1 MATARVPLGAV
12 QQIEINAT
20 GESDSPG
27 LVMGNS
33 DTLRFYNGTPY
44 PVTIQ
49 FICANGPVF
58 NEIKNLARNTWSTP
72 QSPLKTQI
80 TTNYEIVSSV
90 LGTHGPYS
98 VEVTLNTQNP
108 APLLIEVESSNPDE
122 DEVAIPINGWIQCDL
137 DVQYEIE
144 WSPVGV
150 FPSGTYGP
158 GLTPAWQAATGN
170 QDSVAT
176 YTITPTNNTPGH
188 GTVKI
193 NS

>member
-1 MATARVPLGAV
+1 MATARVPLGAS
-12 QQIEINAT
+12 QRIDINAS

-27 LVMGNS
+27 LVIGDS
-33 DTLRFYNGTPY
+33 DTLSFYNGTPY
-44 PVTIQ
+44 PVSIH

-58 NEIKNLARNTWSTP
+58 NDIVNLPRNTWSTP
-72 QSPLKTQI
+72 QRPQKTQI
-80 TTNYEIVSSV
+80 TTDYDINSSV
-90 LGTHGPYS
+90 LGSHGPYS
-98 VEVTLNTQNP
+98 VEVTINPQNP
-108 APLLIEVESSNPDE
+108 APLLIEVEGSTPYDDE
-122 DEVAIPINGWIQCDL
+122 LAIPVNGWIQCNL
-137 DVQYEIE
+137 DVQYEIA
-144 WSPVGV
+144 WNPVGV

-170 QDSVAT
+170 QVLTAT

>member
-49 FICANGPVF
+49 FVCANGPVF
-58 NEIKNLARNTWSTP
+58 DDIDNLPHNTWSTP
-72 QSPLKTQI
+72 QSPQKTQI
-80 TTNYEIVSSV
+80 TTGYEIVSSV

-108 APLLIEVESSNPDE
+108 APLLIEVEGAAPDE
-122 DEVAIPINGWIQCDL
+122 SEVAIPVNGWIQFDL
-137 DVQYEIE
+137 DAEYEIE
-144 WSPVGV
+144 WQPAGV

-158 GLTPAWQAATGN
+158 GLTPSWQAATGN
-170 QDSVAT
+170 QDSVAN
-176 YTITPTNNTPGH
+176 YTLAPFNNLPGH
-188 GTVKI
+188 GTVHI
-193 NS
+193 SS